1 MKMLINLKK
10 HTVLFAILIGAF
22 SLVLTNSAFNILLPN
37 FVEMYNI
44 STVYGG
50 WIIALYLLAM
60 TITMPLT
67 ACIVDRLGRKKTY
80 ILGIGLYGVFSIIG
94 GIFSQYVQTI
104 LIVRFMHGVSA
115 GLMIPLSLVLLFDI
129 YSKEVRGKVTGAW
142 GMLLTIAPAVGPTFG
157 GFIIQFGE
165 MKHLF
170 WINVP
175 FALLSLILCYRQIT
189 PDTPAHRKTIRL
201 QGIGL
206 MVLGVGGLSLGI
218 QMVSNQTFPGWA
230 ASALLI
236 LGAVILVRFIQLEDR
251 QKEPLI
257 RFRLLQNPV
266 YAASVI
272 MSAVHASVM
281 FGVIFILPLMFQE
294 VFDLSP
300 SLTGVLFIPT
310 AICTSLFVWIG
321 GNLIDSGK
329 SMRFIVYGIGLI
341 AISILFFAFIPK
353 GVPLILIFILMA
365 GRGIGVGLSNMPV
378 TTIGLNSLKDDDLH
392 EGSTL
397 SNTIKRLASSFS
409 VILLSVYYDIR
420 WHMIIQSGERP
431 ELAKWIALKEES
443 LMLGV
448 CMLLTLPLASFLNRS
463 KVNEGVEN
471 VRKKTI

>member
-1 MKMLINLKK
+1 MSNLVKLKK
-10 HTVLFAILIGAF
+10 HTVLFVILIGAF
-22 SLVLTNSAFNILLPN
+22 SLVLTNSAFNVLLPS
-37 FVEMYNI
+37 FVQMYNI

-67 ACIVDRLGRKKTY
+67 ACIVDRLGRKRAY
-80 ILGIGLYGVFSIIG
+80 IWGIGLYCVFSIIG
-94 GIFSQYVQTI
+94 GLFSQYVQTI
-104 LIVRFMHGVSA
+104 LIVRFMHGVAA

-129 YSKEVRGKVTGAW
+129 YPKEVRGKVTGVW
-142 GMLLTIAPAVGPTFG
+142 GMLLTIAPAIGPTIG

-165 MKHLF
+165 IKHLF

-175 FALLSLILCYRQIT
+175 FALLSLILCYRLIT
-189 PDTPAHRKTIRL
+189 PDTPARRKTIRL
-201 QGIGL
+201 QGIVL
-206 MVLGVGGLSLGI
+206 MFLGIGGLSLGI
-218 QMVSNQTFPGWA
+218 QMASNQASRGWVAYALTF
-230 ASALLI
+230 
-236 LGAVILVRFIQLEDR
+236 LGAVILFRFIQLEDR

-257 RFRLLQNPV
+257 RFSLLRNPI

-310 AICTSLFVWIG
+310 AICTSLFVWVG

-329 SMRFIVYGIGLI
+329 SMRFIVYGTGLI
-341 AISILFFAFIPK
+341 SISILLFAFIPK
-353 GVPLILIFILMA
+353 GVPLFFIIILMA
-365 GRGIGVGLSNMPV
+365 IRGIGVGLSNMPV

-392 EGSTL
+392 EGSAL

-409 VILLSVYYDIR
+409 IILLTIYYDVR
-420 WHMIIQSGERP
+420 WQMIIQSGERP
-431 ELAKWIALKEES
+431 DLAKWIALKEES
-443 LMLGV
+443 LVLGIL
-448 CMLLTLPLASFLNRS
+448 MLLTLPLALFLNRT
-463 KVNEGVEN
+463 KINEGVKN
-471 VRKKTI
+471 VKKNTI